1 MVYATM
7 TKVTVESFLELFKER
22 QREMVGGGGGRG
34 KRERERENK
43 VVPWSEPIHNASSF
57 RQKREKKIT
66 GVE

>member
-1 MVYATM
+1 M
-7 TKVTVESFLELFKER
+7 
-22 QREMVGGGGGRG
+22 GGGEGE
-34 KRERERENK
+34 ERERENK